1 MDSTATASQ
10 EQPRRFLRRFHWLT
24 VMVLV
29 LASAVYLGISLL
41 AAAML
46 TQPANQALLLDPRA
60 VAVEAVPWQVRTEDN
75 LTLRGWYYPSR
86 PHRRL
91 IVLIHGMWSAWPE
104 MAAVGHDLHALGYD
118 VLLFDL
124 RGHGQSDPARLSL
137 GRRER
142 ADLRAVLTWAARQGF
157 TPERIGWLANS
168 MGASTLVMEAARNPA
183 IRVAV
188 VDSPYGSLPELLD
201 AQLPQ
206 YSHFPECFNPGILA
220 AAYLVFGV
228 RTDDLVPIQFA
239 QHWGPRPLLLFH
251 GEADTIVPVRQA
263 RQLAA
268 AAGPSC
274 QTVILP
280 GVEHVQ
286 AYVRHPRRYI
296 ATVDSFFQQHL
307 AP

>member
-1 MDSTATASQ
+1 
-10 EQPRRFLRRFHWLT
+10 LLG
-24 VMVLV
+24 LV
-29 LASAVYLGISLL
+29 LATAVYLALSVL
-41 AAAML
+41 AAAIL
-46 TQPANQALLLDPRA
+46 TQPANQVLLLDPREVSSA
-60 VAVEAVPWQVRTEDN
+60 AVPWQVRTDDA
-75 LTLRGWYYPSR
+75 LTLRGWYYPSLTR
-86 PHRRL
+86 RRL

-137 GRRER
+137 GRHER
-142 ADLRAVLTWAARQGF
+142 RDLRAVLAWAAHQGF
-157 TPERIGWLANS
+157 TSERIGWLGNS

-206 YSHFPECFNPGILA
+206 YSHLPSCFNPGILSA
-220 AAYLVFGV
+220 AHLVFGV
-228 RTDDLVPIQFA
+228 RTDDLVPIRFA
-239 QHWGPRPLLLFH
+239 RSWGPRPLLLIH
-251 GEADTIVPVRQA
+251 GEADTIVPVHQA

-274 QTVILP
+274 RTVILP
-280 GVEHVQ
+280 GVEHIQ
-286 AYVRHPRRYI
+286 AYARAPRRYI
-296 ATVDSFFQQHL
+296 TTVNTFFQQHL